1 MVYWKR
7 NSFRYSIIPV
17 VRHSLANTDAAF
29 VLFKKRAQWR
39 QIIFAG
45 LERNRINIV
54 PPERARKL
62 RFESSDEIS
71 KNSSCLAICRIDLDL
86 FARFGILQGNDAD
99 VGQRSF
105 AFVLDL
111 NCYEIVPPPAHREHA
126 REIRRLKIRD
136 EKYNRTA
143 SHNFVQIIECQSGL
157 RAASLWFEKQN
168 FSNDTQRVRTTL
180 LRRNEK
186 LDAVG
191 EQ

>member
-1 MVYWKR
+1 M
-7 NSFRYSIIPV
+7 
-17 VRHSLANTDAAF
+17 
-29 VLFKKRAQWR
+29 FKKRAQRR
-39 QIIFAG
+39 QIIPSG
-45 LERNRINIV
+45 LQRDRINIV

-62 RFESSDEIS
+62 RFESSDEIC
-71 KNSSCLAICRIDLDL
+71 KNSSRLAICRIDLDL
-86 FARFGILQGNDAD
+86 FARLGILQRDYAD
-99 VGQRSF
+99 VWQRSF

-111 NCYEIVPPPAHREHA
+111 NCYEIVPPPAHRERP

-143 SHNFVQIIECQSGL
+143 SHNFVEIIKCQSGL
-157 RAASLWFEKQN
+157 CATSLWFEKQN
-168 FSNDTQRVRTTL
+168 FSDDTQRVRTTL